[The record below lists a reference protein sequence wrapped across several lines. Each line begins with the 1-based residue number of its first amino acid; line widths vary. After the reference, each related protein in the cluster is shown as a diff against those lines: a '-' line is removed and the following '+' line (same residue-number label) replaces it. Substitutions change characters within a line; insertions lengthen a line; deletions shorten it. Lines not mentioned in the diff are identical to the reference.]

1 MNLVIGERRWWYIFE
16 HPVTGEVFPVEQ
28 RFLFNQRSG
37 EWELP
42 IDQPSLPNMREG
54 SAFWETRAEAV
65 EAIQR
70 GDQQEEGDDD
80 DGDTD

>member
-1 MNLVIGERRWWYIFE
+1 
-16 HPVTGEVFPVEQ
+16 
-28 RFLFNQRSG
+28 
-37 EWELP
+37 
-42 IDQPSLPNMREG
+42 MREG